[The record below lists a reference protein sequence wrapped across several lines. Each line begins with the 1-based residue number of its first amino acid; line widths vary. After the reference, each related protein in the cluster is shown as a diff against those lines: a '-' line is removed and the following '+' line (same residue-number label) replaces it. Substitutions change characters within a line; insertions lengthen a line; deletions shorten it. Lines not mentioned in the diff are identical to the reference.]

1 MGHLFADDI
10 DVDLYALIRSTCLER
25 VYAFVSARETVREM
39 GAREAEESAV
49 ENAPTEA
56 PSSDTV
62 PVSYI
67 ARTARPAKLAG

>member
-1 MGHLFADDI
+1 MGHLFAEDI
-10 DVDLYALIRSTCLER
+10 DVDLYALIRTTCLER
-25 VYAFVSARETVREM
+25 VFAFVQARETVREM
-39 GAREAEESAV
+39 AREAEELAV